1 MPLRCSGLTRR
12 WAALAACVVV
22 GFGAWQVWQIAKT
35 PYPAQYDYDEGVYA
49 ETAAAS
55 ARGER
60 LYTEVFLSQ
69 PPALIDALRAV
80 YRVRGTTLPASRGT
94 VLLIVIL
101 WLPALFVI
109 PAATGR
115 PRAGALAV
123 CAALGNAAFAT
134 AAHTVQMDGPSEAL
148 SAVALALAVLGSR
161 GDALLW
167 WVAAG
172 AAWTL
177 AVLTKLTALP
187 ALVPLVLVALTAP
200 RAAGPLPARRVRLA
214 RLGAILA
221 GAAASAA
228 PFLPSVWTPAFV
240 AQAVRFHLAAGQ
252 AVGIA
257 PAANLVAEARFLG
270 VAWPLAAA
278 AAVGVW
284 ATLRALRAPGH
295 AAWLFRVCLVWL
307 GAEAAALA
315 AITPLW
321 PHHFLLLLSPLA
333 LLGGAGVDAALAHGG
348 AVPRRAVGVAAAV
361 AVLAYVVAGA
371 GPATALGNSALLR
384 GAAQTLVRSVPADG
398 TVLTDDP
405 VVAFLA
411 GRRVPP
417 GLIDTSL
424 ARIASRN
431 LTEETLDAALSDGT
445 VRVRAVVLWRGTF
458 RRAFPGFVA
467 RASARFPLAQGEGGG
482 RLLLLERGAGRLSG
496 AARRALHGREV
507 GRLVAPVAKR
517 LPR

>member
-1 MPLRCSGLTRR
+1 MPPQCSGLTRR

-22 GFGAWQVWQIAKT
+22 GFGVWQAWQIAAA

-49 ETAAAS
+49 ETAVAA

-69 PPALIDALRAV
+69 PPVLIDVLRAV
-80 YRVRGTTLPASRGT
+80 YRVGGATLPTARGA
-94 VLLIVIL
+94 VLLLVIL

-123 CAALGNAAFAT
+123 CAAVGSAAFAT

-148 SAVALALAVLGSR
+148 SAVAIALGVLGSR
-161 GDALLW
+161 GEALLW
-167 WVAAG
+167 WGAAG
-172 AAWTL
+172 ATWAL
-177 AVLTKLTALP
+177 AVLTKLTAFP
-187 ALVPLVLVALTAP
+187 TLVPLVLVALTAP
-200 RAAGPLPARRVRLA
+200 RVVGTFPAPHARLA
-214 RLGAILA
+214 RLAA
-221 GAAASAA
+221 TFVGAAVGAV
-228 PFLPSVWTPAFV
+228 PFLPSVWTPAFA
-240 AQAVRFHLAAGQ
+240 AQAVRFHLAAGH
-252 AVGIA
+252 AIGIA
-257 PAANLVAEARFLG
+257 PAANLAAEARFLTG
-270 VAWPLAAA
+270 AWPLTAA

-295 AAWLFRVCLVWL
+295 DAWLSRVCVVWL
-307 GAEAAALA
+307 GAEAAALI

-321 PHHFLLLLSPLA
+321 PHHFVLLLSPLA
-333 LLGGAGVDAALAHGG
+333 LLAGAGADAALARSSAIPRH
-348 AVPRRAVGVAAAV
+348 AVAVAAAA

-371 GPATALGNSALLR
+371 GPAATRGNSALLR
-384 GAAQTLVRSVPADG
+384 RAAQTLVRFVPADG

-411 GRRVPP
+411 GRRVPA
-417 GLIDTSL
+417 GVIDTSL
-424 ARIASRN
+424 VRIASRG
-431 LTEETLDAALSDGT
+431 LTEDTLDAALSDGA
-445 VRVRAVVLWRGTF
+445 VRAVVLWRGTF

-467 RASARFPLAQGEGGG
+467 RASTRFALAQREEGG
-482 RLLLLERGAGRLSG
+482 RLLLLERDAGPPSG
-496 AARRALHGREV
+496 AAWRALRGGEV
-507 GRLVAPVAKR
+507 RRLVAPVAEW